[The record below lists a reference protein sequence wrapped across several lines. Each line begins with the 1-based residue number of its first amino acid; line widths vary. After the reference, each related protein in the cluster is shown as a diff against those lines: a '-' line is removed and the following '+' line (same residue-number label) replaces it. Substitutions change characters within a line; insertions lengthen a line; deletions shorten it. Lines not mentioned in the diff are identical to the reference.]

1 MCTRLY
7 IISRLYMWGI
17 PVSNIRVYFTYIF
30 ILLLGTFLSFAH
42 FPPRTP
48 IRWLHLCFK
57 IYTLLY
63 FYVLFLHIYILSY
76 YISQNI
82 IILLCTLFQSLD
94 FVALLLSS
102 FACDS
107 SSFGLELELFV
118 DATLTDKCCF
128 PVNLISLVK

>member
-1 MCTRLY
+1 MRYSCFKYTSIFYVLVY
-7 IISRLYMWGI
+7 IYSSAG
-17 PVSNIRVYFTYIF
+17 YIF
-30 ILLLGTFLSFAH
+30 IFCTFSSSDSHKMIAFV
-42 FPPRTP
+42 F
-48 IRWLHLCFK
+48 
-57 IYTLLY
+57 
-63 FYVLFLHIYILSY
+63 
-76 YISQNI
+76 QNI
-82 IILLCTLFQSLD
+82 YSLVFLRTFFTYLHFITLYLSKYYNILRTSFQSLD